1 MTAQPLFRQ
10 NPDDPEGGYLLS
22 PAGVLLLVGSMAHEP
37 DGEISAQGRR
47 NALDVLARLLGAAR
61 AGGFAQG
68 QVVLET
74 LLANGDV
81 SERVKALAQAA
92 VDAAGTEAMARIFS
106 ELKVV
111 KQND

>member
-22 PAGVLLLVGSMAHEP
+22 RAAAGGQHAHEP

-61 AGGFAQG
+61 AGGFTQG
-68 QVVLET
+68 QVLET
-74 LLANGDV
+74 LLANGEV

-92 VDAAGTEAMARIFS
+92 VDAAGTEAIAAILT
-106 ELKVV
+106 ELK
-111 KQND
+111 KGNQND

>member
-61 AGGFAQG
+61 AGGFTQG
-68 QVVLET
+68 QVLET
-74 LLANGDV
+74 LLANGEV

-92 VDAAGTEAMARIFS
+92 VDAAGPGGIAAIFT
-106 ELKVV
+106 ELK
-111 KQND
+111 KWSRND